1 MPQGQDQP
9 IFHGDFGTLHDYV
22 DATDDGQPIDMD
34 DDEGARDWLNG
45 LFAAMGCDVKL
56 E

>member
-1 MPQGQDQP
+1 MSQGKDEP
-9 IFHGDFGTLHDYV
+9 IFHGDFGMLHDYV
-22 DATDDGQPIDMD
+22 EATDDGQPIDMD

-45 LFAAMGCDVKL
+45 LFAAMGSDVTL